1 MSRRNGVGIR
11 NASGY
16 TDMTA
21 FKAIKHADRASLDE
35 SDRFHKL
42 LDTILYIIKL
52 AGFEVEGR
60 IVLKDKRTGRIWR

>member
-1 MSRRNGVGIR
+1 
-11 NASGY
+11 
-16 TDMTA
+16 MTA

-60 IVLKDKRTGRIWR
+60 IVLKDKKTGRVWR